1 MPIEHRVREAL
12 DAYMARVCHDMDAH
26 VRGLTSDLLRL
37 VSEHQEQWR
46 TELER
51 GAAEARADAERTFRA
66 QLESVRDELAR
77 EMETRLARE
86 RADLQ
91 QALDDA
97 HRKTDARESRV
108 DTVERLLSSVR
119 RIDEAGSLSA
129 IHEARV
135 KGAAAETSRVAVMLV
150 DGEDLKVWGHRG
162 FAHGAGPTDM
172 PIGASGTLAAAV
184 AVRQSSF
191 VPPLID
197 GRAHTAPSFMRVP
210 VGFTG
215 VVIPLVVGGDV
226 VAVLYADDVDRTEVH
241 EDAPIW
247 TEEVELLARHAS
259 ICLENVTS
267 VRTVEVLARPG

>member
-12 DAYMARVCHDMDAH
+12 DAYMARVRHDMDAH
-26 VRGLTSDLLRL
+26 LRSLTSDMLRL

-51 GAAEARADAERTFRA
+51 GAAEARADAERTFRSR
-66 QLESVRDELAR
+66 LESVRDELTR

-91 QALDDA
+91 EAM
-97 HRKTDARESRV
+97 RKTDARESRV
-108 DTVERLLSSVR
+108 DTVERLLGSVR
-119 RIDEAGSLSA
+119 RIGEATSLSS
-129 IHEARV
+129 ILEALV
-135 KGAAAETSRVAVMLV
+135 QGASAETSRVAVLLV
-150 DGEDLKVWGHRG
+150 DGDHLNVWGHRG
-162 FAHGAGPTDM
+162 FASGHGPSNM

-184 AVRQSSF
+184 ALRQSSF
-191 VPPLID
+191 VPPLVE
-197 GRAHTAPSFMRVP
+197 GRGNTVPAFMRVP

-215 VVIPLVVGGDV
+215 VVVPLVVGGDV
-226 VAVLYADDVDRTEVH
+226 VAILYADDVDRTATQ

-267 VRTVEVLARPG
+267 VRTVELLARPG